1 MINRKYII
9 CAAINDSGRTVSR
22 MVTIKS
28 FFTKM
33 SLHMALDFVRHT
45 TGEKDR
51 SNITVYSVSRV

>member
-45 TGEKDR
+45 TDKALVEYKNEENFDA
-51 SNITVYSVSRV
+51 